1 MTFFEPIVVPGG
13 GVEMLGLVRPRS
25 CWASQYCQLFK
36 NAWDLNGEGVVFH
49 ECEKVLPDR
58 GIDVR

>member
-1 MTFFEPIVVPGG
+1 
-13 GVEMLGLVRPRS
+13 MLGIPV
-25 CWASQYCQLFK
+25 YCQLFR
-36 NAWDLNGEGVVFH
+36 NAWDLNGEGVVFQ